1 LDDRAEVVYALAARN
16 GIRYLA
22 QNIEQDIVTPQTCPY
37 GDAILRRTGAP
48 DLMEA
53 EVVALSS
60 MGRV

>member
-1 LDDRAEVVYALAARN
+1 MAARN